1 MRVEFSKEFEK
12 AVRKLSGKVL
22 ESVREAVQE
31 VMDAENIEE
40 LTDCKKLVDYD
51 FIYRLRIGSYRAFFS
66 FHVQI
71 VDDCVMFLYLVPRGQ
86 AYDKKNLPLI
96 PQHYYKIFFLST

>member
-12 AVRKLSGKVL
+12 AVRKLSGKML
-22 ESVREAVQE
+22 DSVRQMIQE
-31 VMDAENIEE
+31 VIDAKSIEE

-71 VDDCVMFLYLVPRGQ
+71 IDDCVQFLYLVPRGQ
-86 AYDKKNLPLI
+86 AYDRKMGKNL
-96 PQHYYKIFFLST
+96 QRNDQ

>member
-12 AVRKLSGKVL
+12 AVRKLSGKML

-71 VDDCVMFLYLVPRGQ
+71 VDDCVMFLGDRHTIRRWKRICKEMMCSRVCYRMYIL
-86 AYDKKNLPLI
+86 
-96 PQHYYKIFFLST
+96 

>member
-12 AVRKLSGKVL
+12 AVRKLSGKML

-51 FIYRLRIGSYRAFFS
+51 FIYRLRIGSYRAFSVFM
-66 FHVQI
+66 
-71 VDDCVMFLYLVPRGQ
+71 CR
-86 AYDKKNLPLI
+86 
-96 PQHYYKIFFLST
+96 

>member
-51 FIYRLRIGSYRAFFS
+51 FIYRLRIGSYRAFLS

-71 VDDCVMFLYLVPRGQ
+71 VDDCVMFLYRVPRGQ
-86 AYDKKNLPLI
+86 AYDKKNL
-96 PQHYYKIFFLST
+96 QRNDV